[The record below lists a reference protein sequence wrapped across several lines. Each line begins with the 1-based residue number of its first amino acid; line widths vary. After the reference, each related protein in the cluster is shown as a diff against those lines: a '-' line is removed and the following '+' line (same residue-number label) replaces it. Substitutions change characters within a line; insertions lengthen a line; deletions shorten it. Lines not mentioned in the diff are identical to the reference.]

1 MNMKLIDRIKALK
14 KRDKYVLSAIAN
26 LTWYCVVVLVL
37 SALGKT
43 VPDSLTVAWFA
54 AWTVELALLAGIKIK
69 GKDE

>member
-69 GKDE
+69 NKGE